1 MTTLMRNRPSFG
13 KKTRALAAAVA
24 VTAGLSVTACTSDDD
39 AADDDGAATETTAE
53 QTEDSA
59 PMPTAEELGGI
70 IDRAVDPELSAE
82 EKVDTVENGEEAA
95 ELFDVM
101 TASQQDSGATFEVVE
116 PVLQGMVPDTVQVT
130 MNMVAP
136 EEEPQPIQGVEFVHE
151 DGQWKLSQSWAC
163 TLVSNVAPDQV
174 PASCEPFLDEV
185 PDEEL
190 PEGDMPAEDVPA
202 EEPAA

>member
-39 AADDDGAATETTAE
+39 ADDGSAGQTTAE
-53 QTEDSA
+53 QTQETE
-59 PMPTAEELGGI
+59 PLPTAEELGVI

-101 TASQQDSGATFEVVE
+101 TASQQDSGASFEVVE
-116 PVLQGMVPDTVQVT
+116 PVLQGLQPETVEVT
-130 MNMVAP
+130 MMMHVP
-136 EEEPQPIQGVEFVHE
+136 EQEPQQIQGVEFVQQ
-151 DGQWKLSQSWAC
+151 DGQWKLSQAWAC

-174 PASCEPFLDEV
+174 PASCEPFLDDA
-185 PDEEL
+185 PDEGM
-190 PEGDMPAEDVPA
+190 PEEDMPEDMPA
-202 EEPAA
+202 EEPAV